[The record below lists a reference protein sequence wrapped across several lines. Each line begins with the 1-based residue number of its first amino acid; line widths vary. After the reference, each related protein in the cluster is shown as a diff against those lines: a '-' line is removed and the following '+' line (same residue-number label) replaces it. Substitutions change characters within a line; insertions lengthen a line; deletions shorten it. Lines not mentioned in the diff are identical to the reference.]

1 MWKYKWLNYIGVL
14 FLFAV
19 VGWAQ
24 SDNGSITGFAK
35 DPSGANIPKA
45 KVTLKNEATG
55 VRQQETTNDAG
66 YYVFNSVPAGLYT
79 ISVEASGFKRFD
91 SVHNKLDSNAILE
104 LNAALTV
111 GAATETV
118 EVVAS
123 ATSLQTASSAVEK
136 LVTRGQ
142 IDGLELNGR
151 DPLFMASLQPG

>member
-1 MWKYKWLNYIGVL
+1 MRKFKWVSCIAIL
-14 FLFAV
+14 FLLAAV
-19 VGWAQ
+19 AFAQ

-45 KVTLKNEATG
+45 KVSLRNEATG
-55 VRQQETTNDAG
+55 VRQQEMTNDAG

-79 ISVEASGFKRFD
+79 VSVEAAGFKRFD
-91 SVHNKLDSNAILE
+91 SVHNKLDPNAILE

-123 ATSLQTASSAVEK
+123 AHVPADRIVGGARSWSRASRSTVW
-136 LVTRGQ
+136 
-142 IDGLELNGR
+142 N
-151 DPLFMASLQPG
+151 